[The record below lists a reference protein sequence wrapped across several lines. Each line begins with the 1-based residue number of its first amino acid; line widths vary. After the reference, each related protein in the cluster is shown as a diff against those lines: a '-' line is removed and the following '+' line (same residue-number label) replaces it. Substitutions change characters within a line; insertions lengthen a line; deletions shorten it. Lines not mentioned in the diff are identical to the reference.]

1 MDRDP
6 FTDQGALLLAE
17 SDGCAVWQFHGRSGE
32 GTMTVYQVLPGVML
46 SFNDFHMDCFE
57 SSFVPGRRMLAIDH
71 CREGRMEYSPVGDR
85 LAYTEAGDVKLDLRL
100 VHTEAFLFPSR
111 HYHGL
116 TVALDRG
123 EAEASLSRAF
133 RDFPVSVEGLIG
145 RWALGPEPR
154 VLHGAAELE
163 PVFAAFYRVPDAIR
177 IPYFQVKIL
186 ELLLCLNALPIPE
199 KGAGPPYFYR
209 SQVET
214 VKAIRAF
221 LTQHLSETFTQ
232 EELSR
237 RFRIPLTP
245 MKRCFRA
252 VYGTAIG
259 AWLTKYRMD
268 RAAEMLLTH
277 RDLNIAD
284 IGCAVG
290 YDNPGKFTEVFKRSM
305 GMTPSEYRKERGIR
319 YEI

>member
-6 FTDQGALLLAE
+6 FTDQGALLLAQ
-17 SDGCAVWQFHGRSGE
+17 SDGCTVWQFHGPGGE

-71 CREGRMEYSPVGDR
+71 CREGRMEYSPGGGR
-85 LAYTEAGDVKLDLRL
+85 LGYTEAGDVKLDLRL
-100 VHTEAFLFPSR
+100 THTGTFVFPSR

-116 TVALDRG
+116 TVALDRE
-123 EAEASLSRAF
+123 EAEDSLSRAF
-133 RDFPVSVEGLIG
+133 RDFPVSAEGLIG
-145 RWALGPEPR
+145 RWSLGPEPR

-177 IPYFQVKIL
+177 IPYFKVKIL

-252 VYGTAIG
+252 VYGTAICHSLSFLERSSWS
-259 AWLTKYRMD
+259 ALILPWSSDTSTCSK
-268 RAAEMLLTH
+268 AFSPS
-277 RDLNIAD
+277 
-284 IGCAVG
+284 CAVL
-290 YDNPGKFTEVFKRSM
+290 SCSLM
-305 GMTPSEYRKERGIR
+305 AS
-319 YEI
+319 